1 MRDITNIRDPF
12 LRTPPG
18 SPQALKR
25 GCTCFP
31 AENRFGFGRW
41 EPGSKHPNFIVDTE
55 CPLHGINA
63 MLDLLGID

>member
-1 MRDITNIRDPF
+1 MSSFTNTRDPF

-31 AENRFGFGRW
+31 ADNRFGSGRW
-41 EPGSKHPNFIVDTE
+41 SPGAEHPIYTVDTE

-63 MLDLLGID
+63 MLELFGVY